1 MRSDNLYELPK
12 DIPAPVDDGAADH
25 LTGRRI
31 PSVPLRATAGRLVDL
46 GEAVEHLRVVY
57 CYPRTGEPDR
67 EPPGGLEAWNCVP
80 GARGCTPQSL
90 GFREVFGQFRETG
103 VEVFGLSTQSTEYQR
118 EAAERLKLPFELL
131 SDEGLA
137 LTRALGLP
145 TFQHAGMTLLRRLSM
160 VVKAGIIVKVFYPVF
175 PPDENAGEVLAWLA
189 GQAGSL
195 QV

>member
-1 MRSDNLYELPK
+1 
-12 DIPAPVDDGAADH
+12 
-25 LTGRRI
+25 
-31 PSVPLRATAGRLVDL
+31 
-46 GEAVEHLRVVY
+46 
-57 CYPRTGEPDR
+57 
-67 EPPGGLEAWNCVP
+67 
-80 GARGCTPQSL
+80 
-90 GFREVFGQFRETG
+90 VFGQFRETG

-118 EAAERLKLPFELL
+118 EASERLKLPFELL

-137 LTRALGLP
+137 LTGALGLP

-160 VVKAGIIVKVFYPVF
+160 VVKAGIIVKVFSPVF